1 MFSTLKI
8 LALIGGLTF
17 LGGNSLLSSI
27 AARRSAGYKTI
38 IKDSSFSFC
47 ASLNNVTAHKI
58 YKREMKPFHQRTLK
72 KYGKP
77 TIVLS

>member
-38 IKDSSFSFC
+38 INDSLFIIFFFKLIQVS
-47 ASLNNVTAHKI
+47 VHKI
-58 YKREMKPFHQRTLK
+58 
-72 KYGKP
+72 
-77 TIVLS
+77 

>member
-38 IKDSSFSFC
+38 IKDS
-47 ASLNNVTAHKI
+47 
-58 YKREMKPFHQRTLK
+58 
-72 KYGKP
+72 
-77 TIVLS
+77 